1 MGCDIHPYFERK
13 VKDHWE
19 LVWEPTPDPEYWWES
34 IVEEN
39 SKDPLKV
46 ETIKTLVDDSDLDY
60 QFYNTTLSYKSEHK
74 SKFKIVKNHLD
85 EDELNYLRF
94 KAYYKN
100 LSMDEVK
107 EKFLCNPKIYLQW
120 NLPLLGERRHK
131 YQSAEVKERN
141 YWWFGILNDVRQGG
155 CLFERNKGVPEDS
168 SFLIRQQR
176 DRDGSDGHSHSWLL
190 VSEILEKL
198 EEFNKGCPQYEWLK
212 TFIEDPENTRMVFW
226 FDN

>member
-13 VKDHWE
+13 TKNDWK
-19 LVWEPTPDPEYWWES
+19 LVWEPEPDPEYWWES

-39 SKDPLKV
+39 REDPLKV
-46 ETIKTLVDDSDLDY
+46 ETIKTLVDDSELDY
-60 QFYNTTLSYKSEHK
+60 SFYSYKSEHK
-74 SKFKIVKNHLD
+74 SKSKIVKNHLD
-85 EDELNYLRF
+85 EDELYYLRF

-107 EKFLCNPKIYLQW
+107 EKFMCNPKIYLQW
-120 NLPLLGERRHK
+120 NLPLMEERRYK

-155 CLFERNKGVPEDS
+155 CLFEKDKGIPDNT
-168 SFLIRQQR
+168 SFLVKQQY
-176 DRDGSDGHSHSWLL
+176 DRDGSDGHSHSWLM

-198 EEFNKGCPQYEWLK
+198 EKSNNKDCLQYEWLK
-212 TFIEDPENTRMVFW
+212 MFIEDPENTRMVFW